1 MRRRSG
7 RWLAALSVGF
17 VGALVVAAC
26 GGDNRASSSTA
37 STGGTG
43 GTGSTGSAPARV
55 LHVVTTTTQ
64 ITDFARNIGGDQ
76 VKIYAVLKPN
86 VDPHDYE
93 PTPADLDAIAKADVI
108 VKNGVALEKWFGDT
122 IRSAS
127 PKGPIVDASQDVPL
141 RSAAKSDEPEGDP
154 HVWHNPQ
161 NAKVMAANIAK
172 AFEAVDAGA
181 TPTFETNL
189 AAYSAQLDALDAN
202 IKAQIATLPNKKLV
216 TNHDAFGYYV
226 DHFGLEFVGS
236 VIPSFDS
243 QAELSP
249 GDINDLVAKIKAQ
262 GVKAVFSESSLPP
275 KTAEAIA
282 REAGV
287 KVVDGDD
294 ALYGDTLGPVGSDGD
309 TYLKMEEHNTKEIVA
324 NLG

>member
-1 MRRRSG
+1 MAM
-7 RWLAALSVGF
+7 AAMSAAVL
-17 VGALVVAAC
+17 LAAC
-26 GGDNRASSSTA
+26 GGDNGASAPATTPTPGSNADSST
-37 STGGTG
+37 
-43 GTGSTGSAPARV
+43 APARV
-55 LHVVTTTTQ
+55 LDVVTTTTQ

-172 AFEAVDAGA
+172 AFEAVDPSA

-202 IKAQIATLPNKKLV
+202 IKAQIATLPNK
-216 TNHDAFGYYV
+216 
-226 DHFGLEFVGS
+226 
-236 VIPSFDS
+236 
-243 QAELSP
+243 
-249 GDINDLVAKIKAQ
+249 
-262 GVKAVFSESSLPP
+262 
-275 KTAEAIA
+275 
-282 REAGV
+282 
-287 KVVDGDD
+287 
-294 ALYGDTLGPVGSDGD
+294 
-309 TYLKMEEHNTKEIVA
+309 
-324 NLG
+324 